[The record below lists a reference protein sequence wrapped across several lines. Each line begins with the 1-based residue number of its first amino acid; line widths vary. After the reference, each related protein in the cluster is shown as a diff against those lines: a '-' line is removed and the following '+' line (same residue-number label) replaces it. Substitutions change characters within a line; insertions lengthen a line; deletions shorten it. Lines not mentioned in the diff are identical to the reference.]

1 MLKFYFF
8 TEENL
13 LYDVRY
19 AHFKKHC
26 CLACIYLCREPQ
38 WNCSDLMAS
47 AIFRRS
53 PSRAN
58 FICYWFSI
66 AYSDP
71 KATRSVIASLFVRWL
86 QVSRFSQLL
95 YIGVL
100 WLLLT
105 VVFEM
110 VLGRLIFDYSW
121 SQIAADYNL
130 LQGGLMPI
138 GLVLLTLAPFIAA
151 KIRGV
156 LPDRTQQNI

>member
-1 MLKFYFF
+1 
-8 TEENL
+8 
-13 LYDVRY
+13 
-19 AHFKKHC
+19 
-26 CLACIYLCREPQ
+26 
-38 WNCSDLMAS
+38 MAS
-47 AIFRRS
+47 NIFRRS

-58 FICYWFSI
+58 FICCRFSI
-66 AYSDP
+66 GFGDP

-86 QVSRFSQLL
+86 QASRFSQLL
-95 YIGVL
+95 YVGLL

-110 VLGRLIFDYSW
+110 VLGRLILGYSW

-138 GLVLLTLAPFIAA
+138 GLVLLTLAPFISA

>member
-1 MLKFYFF
+1 
-8 TEENL
+8 
-13 LYDVRY
+13 
-19 AHFKKHC
+19 
-26 CLACIYLCREPQ
+26 
-38 WNCSDLMAS
+38 MAS
-47 AIFRRS
+47 ITFRRS

-58 FICYWFSI
+58 FLCYRFII

-71 KATRSVIASLFVRWL
+71 KATRSVIANLFVRWL
-86 QVSRFSQLL
+86 RASHFYQLL
-95 YIGVL
+95 YVGLL

-105 VVFEM
+105 VVFEV
-110 VLGRLIFDYSW
+110 VLGRLILRYSW

-138 GLVLLTLAPFIAA
+138 GLVLLILAPFVAA